1 MIIDWKK
8 LQNGSDIRGVAIERG
23 EEKVNLTPETA
34 SCIGSAFVKWLSAKK
49 GIAPADVKISIGMD
63 SRITGPALKEG
74 LIHGITSSG
83 ASVADCG
90 LASTPA
96 MFMSTIF
103 DEFRCSGAVMI
114 TASHLPFNRNGF
126 KFFISEGGLEKGDIS
141 DLLKAAS
148 EVPLPGNISADNVG
162 KLQLMERYASLFVKK
177 RRDGITSRNNFE
189 KPLSGMKIIVDAGNG
204 AGGFF
209 VDKVLKTLGAD
220 TKGSQ
225 FLEPD
230 GMFPNHEPNP
240 ENDEAMESIQKAV
253 LASKADLGII
263 FDTDVDR
270 AAVVDGSGEIIN
282 RNTLIAL
289 LSAIVLEEHPGTTI
303 VTDSV
308 TSDGLT
314 GFIENRL
321 KGKHLRFKRGYKNVI
336 NEAVR
341 LNSIGEEC
349 HLAIETSGHGA
360 MKENYFLDDGAYL
373 VAKILILAA
382 RLRLEKN
389 AGLLSMLEGL
399 KQPAEEKEFRV
410 KLLEENFAPQGEKI
424 IDELKTFI
432 EKIEGWTPAPVNH
445 EGLRISCSSEDEKG
459 WFLLRLSLHDP
470 VLPLN
475 IESEVNG
482 GVKRITEKLA
492 EFFKQFSNIN
502 YDALMKYCGE

>member
-1 MIIDWKK
+1 MNIDWKK
-8 LQNGSDIRGVAIERG
+8 LQNGSDIRGVAIESG
-23 EEKVNLTPETA
+23 EEKINLTPGIA
-34 SCIGSAFVKWLSAKK
+34 SCIGSSFVKWLSAKK
-49 GIAPADVKISIGMD
+49 GVNPADIKVSIGMD
-63 SRITGPALKEG
+63 SRITGPALRNG
-74 LIHGITSSG
+74 LIHGITASG
-83 ASVADCG
+83 AAVADCG

-103 DEFRCSGAVMI
+103 DEFGCCGAVMI

-126 KFFISEGGLEKGDIS
+126 KFFISDGGLEKGDIS
-141 DLLKAAS
+141 ALLKTAS
-148 EVPLPGNISADNVG
+148 EISIPERISVKEAP

-177 RRDGITSRNNFE
+177 IRDGINSSRDFE

-209 VDKVLKTLGAD
+209 VDKVLKPLGAD
-220 TKGSQ
+220 TNGSQ

-240 ENDEAMESIQKAV
+240 ENDEAMEFIQRAV
-253 LASKADLGII
+253 LAAKADLGII

-270 AAVVDGSGEIIN
+270 AAVVDGTGEIIN

-308 TSDGLT
+308 TSDGLAE
-314 GFIENRL
+314 FIENKL

-389 AGLLSMLEGL
+389 TGLLSMLDGL

-410 KLLEENFAPQGEKI
+410 KLLDENFAAQGEKI
-424 IDELKTFI
+424 IEGLKSYI
-432 EKIEGWTPAPVNH
+432 QKVEGWIPAPVNH
-445 EGLRISCSSEDEKG
+445 EGLRISCSSADEKG

-475 IESEVNG
+475 VESEVEG
-482 GVKRITEKLA
+482 GVKNITGKLKG
-492 EFFKQFSNIN
+492 FLKQFSNIN
-502 YDALMKYCGE
+502 YDALEKYLD

>member
-1 MIIDWKK
+1 MNIDWKK
-8 LQNGSDIRGVAIERG
+8 LQNGSDIRGVAIAKG
-23 EEKVNLTPETA
+23 EEKVNLTPEIA

-49 GIAPADVKISIGMD
+49 GISPADIKISIGMD

-74 LIHGITSSG
+74 LVHGITASG
-83 ASVADCG
+83 ASVVDCG

-96 MFMSTIF
+96 MFMSTIL
-103 DEFRCSGAVMI
+103 DEFKCSGAVMI

-126 KFFISEGGLEKGDIS
+126 KFFISDGGLEKGDIS
-141 DLLKAAS
+141 AILKTAS
-148 EVPLPGNISADNVG
+148 ELTLSGKISVTDAG
-162 KLQLMERYASLFVKK
+162 KLPLMERYASLFVEKI
-177 RRDGITSRNNFE
+177 RNGINSSSNYE

-209 VDKVLKTLGAD
+209 ADKVLKPLGAD
-220 TKGSQ
+220 TNGSQ

-240 ENDEAMESIQKAV
+240 ENDEAMEFIRKAV
-253 LASKADLGII
+253 LKSKADLGII

-289 LSAIVLEEHPGTTI
+289 LSSIVLEEHPGTTI

-314 GFIENRL
+314 EFIEGTL

-341 LNSIGEEC
+341 LNSLGEEC

-389 AGLLSMLEGL
+389 TGLLSMLEGL

-410 KLLEENFAPQGEKI
+410 KLLDEEFKSQGEKI
-424 IDELKTFI
+424 IEGLKSYI
-432 EKIEGWTPAPVNH
+432 QEVGGWTPAPVNH
-445 EGLRISCSSEDEKG
+445 EGLRISCTSADEKG

-475 IESEVNG
+475 VESEVEG
-482 GVKRITEKLA
+482 GVKKITAKLA

-502 YDALMKYCGE
+502 YDALEKYLD

>member
-1 MIIDWKK
+1 VSIDWKK
-8 LQNGSDIRGVAIERG
+8 LQNGSDIRGVAIEKG
-23 EEKVNLTPETA
+23 DEKVNLTPETA
-34 SCIGSAFVKWLSAKK
+34 SCIGAAFVKWLSEKK
-49 GIAPADVKISIGMD
+49 GVAISNLKISIGMD

-74 LIHGITSSG
+74 LAYGITSSG
-83 ASVADCG
+83 ASFADCG
-90 LASTPA
+90 LSSTPA

-103 DEFRCSGAVMI
+103 DEFQCSGAVMI

-141 DLLKAAS
+141 AILKTAS
-148 EVPLPGNISADNVG
+148 ELTPPAEISSAEGDKLP
-162 KLQLMERYASLFVKK
+162 LMERYASLFVDKI
-177 RRDGITSRNNFE
+177 RSGIKSGKDYE

-209 VDKVLKTLGAD
+209 ADKVLTPLGAD
-220 TKGSQ
+220 TTGSQ

-240 ENDEAMESIQKAV
+240 ENDEAMKSIQKAV
-253 LASKADLGII
+253 INSKADLGLI

-270 AAVVDGSGEIIN
+270 AAVVDGSGEIVN

-314 GFIENRL
+314 EFIEQKL

-341 LNSIGEEC
+341 LNGIGEEC

-389 AGLLSMLEGL
+389 SGLLSMLEGL

-410 KLLEENFAPQGEKI
+410 KLLDENFAAQGEKI
-424 IDELKTFI
+424 IEGLKSYI
-432 EKIEGWTPAPVNH
+432 EKVEGWTAAPVNY
-445 EGLRISCSSEDEKG
+445 EGLRVSCTSKDEKG

-475 IESEVNG
+475 VESELEG
-482 GVKRITEKLA
+482 GVKKITGKLA
-492 EFFKQFSNIN
+492 EFFKQLSNIN
-502 YDALMKYCGE
+502 YDAVVKYCGE

>member
-1 MIIDWKK
+1 MSIDWKK

-23 EEKVNLTPETA
+23 EEKVNLTPEIS
-34 SCIGSAFVKWLSAKK
+34 SCIGAAFVKWLSEKK
-49 GIAPADVKISIGMD
+49 GAAASDIKISIGMD

-74 LIHGITSSG
+74 LAQGITESG

-103 DEFRCSGAVMI
+103 DECKCDGAVMI

-126 KFFISEGGLEKGDIS
+126 KFFIPDGGLEKGDIS
-141 DLLKAAS
+141 VLLKKAS
-148 EVPLPGNISADNVG
+148 EFSLPGKITSTRAG
-162 KLQLMERYASLFVKK
+162 QLPLMDRYAELFVKLI
-177 RRDGITSRNNFE
+177 RDGIKSGRDFE
-189 KPLSGMKIIVDAGNG
+189 KPFSGMKIIVDAGNG

-209 VDKVLKTLGAD
+209 VDKVLKPLGAD
-220 TKGSQ
+220 TAGSQ

-253 LASKADLGII
+253 INSKADLGII

-270 AAVVDGSGEIIN
+270 AAVVDSSGEIIN

-289 LSAIVLEEHPGTTI
+289 MAAIVLDEHPGTTI

-314 GFIENRL
+314 EFIEKKLN
-321 KGKHLRFKRGYKNVI
+321 GKHLRFKRGYKNVI

-373 VAKILILAA
+373 VAKILILTA

-389 AGLLSMLEGL
+389 SGLLSMLDGL
-399 KQPAEEKEFRV
+399 KQPAEEKEFRI
-410 KLLEENFAPQGEKI
+410 KLLEENFAAQGENI
-424 IDELKTFI
+424 
-432 EKIEGWTPAPVNH
+432 IEGLKQYMQKVDGWSPAPVNY
-445 EGLRISCSSEDEKG
+445 EGIRVSCSSAEEKG

-475 IESEVNG
+475 IESEIEG
-482 GVKRITEKLA
+482 GVKKIAEKL
-492 EFFKQFSNIN
+492 EGFFKQFSNIN
-502 YDALMKYCGE
+502 NDALVKYCGE

>member
-1 MIIDWKK
+1 MNIDWKK
-8 LQNGSDIRGVAIERG
+8 LQNGSDIRGVAIEKG
-23 EEKVNLTPETA
+23 EEKVNLTPGIA
-34 SCIGSAFVKWLSAKK
+34 SCIGGAFVKWLSEKK
-49 GIAPADVKISIGMD
+49 GIAPADLKISIGMD
-63 SRITGPALKEG
+63 SRITGPALKD
-74 LIHGITSSG
+74 GIACGIRSAG
-83 ASVADCG
+83 ASVFDSG

-96 MFMSTIF
+96 MFMSTII
-103 DEFRCSGAVMI
+103 DEFRCHGAVMI
-114 TASHLPFNRNGF
+114 TASHLPYNRNGF
-126 KFFISEGGLEKGDIS
+126 KFFVSEGGLEKGDIS
-141 DLLKAAS
+141 ALLKNAS
-148 EVPLPGNISADNVG
+148 EISPVPPDSAEME
-162 KLQLMERYASLFVKK
+162 KMPLMERYSELFVKLI
-177 RRDGITSRNNFE
+177 RDGIKNSSNYE

-209 VDKVLKTLGAD
+209 VERVLKPLGAD
-220 TKGSQ
+220 TTGSQ

-253 LASKADLGII
+253 LATKADLGII

-289 LSAIVLEEHPGTTI
+289 ITSIVLEEHPGTTI

-314 GFIENRL
+314 DFIEGKL

-360 MKENYFLDDGAYL
+360 MKENHFLDDGAYL

-382 RLRLEKN
+382 RLRLQKGE
-389 AGLLSMLEGL
+389 GLLAMLEGL
-399 KQPAEEKEFRV
+399 KQPAEEQEFRI
-410 KLLEENFAPQGEKI
+410 KLLEENFASQGERI
-424 IDELKTFI
+424 
-432 EKIEGWTPAPVNH
+432 IEGLKSYIRKVDGWIPAPVNY
-445 EGLRISCSSEDEKG
+445 EGIRISCTAPDERG

-475 IESEVNG
+475 IESEVSG
-482 GVKRITEKLA
+482 GLKRITAELA
-492 EFFKQFSNIN
+492 GFLKQFSNID
-502 YDALMKYCGE
+502 YDTLMKYLQ

>member
-1 MIIDWKK
+1 MNIDWKK

-23 EEKVNLTPETA
+23 EEKVNLTPEIS

-49 GIAPADVKISIGMD
+49 GISSTEIKISIGMD

-74 LIHGITSSG
+74 LVHGITASG

-96 MFMSTIF
+96 MFMSTVF
-103 DEFRCSGAVMI
+103 DEFKCSGAVMI

-126 KFFISEGGLEKGDIS
+126 KFFISDGGLEKGDIS
-141 DLLKAAS
+141 ALLKTAS
-148 EVPLPGNISADNVG
+148 ESSMPERISVKEAPELP
-162 KLQLMERYASLFVKK
+162 LMERYASLFVDKI
-177 RRDGITSRNNFE
+177 RSGIKSGKDYE
-189 KPLSGMKIIVDAGNG
+189 KPLAGMKIIVDAGNG

-209 VDKVLKTLGAD
+209 VDKVLVPLGAD
-220 TKGSQ
+220 TNGSQ

-240 ENDEAMESIQKAV
+240 ENDEAMKSIQKAV
-253 LASKADLGII
+253 LYTKADLGII

-289 LSAIVLEEHPGTTI
+289 LSSIVLEEHPGTTI

-308 TSDGLT
+308 TSDGLAE
-314 GFIENRL
+314 FIEGKL

-389 AGLLSMLEGL
+389 TGLLSMLEGL

-410 KLLEENFAPQGEKI
+410 KLLDEDFKSQGKKI
-424 IDELKTFI
+424 INELNSFI
-432 EKIEGWTPAPVNH
+432 QMIEGWTPAPVNH
-445 EGLRISCSSEDEKG
+445 EGLRVSCSSSEEKG

-475 IESEVNG
+475 VESEVEG
-482 GVKRITEKLA
+482 GVKKITAKLA
-492 EFFKQFSNIN
+492 EFFKQFNSIN
-502 YDALMKYCGE
+502 YDALVKYSGE

>member
-1 MIIDWKK
+1 
-8 LQNGSDIRGVAIERG
+8 
-23 EEKVNLTPETA
+23 
-34 SCIGSAFVKWLSAKK
+34 
-49 GIAPADVKISIGMD
+49 
-63 SRITGPALKEG
+63 
-74 LIHGITSSG
+74 
-83 ASVADCG
+83 
-90 LASTPA
+90 
-96 MFMSTIF
+96 MFMSTIL
-103 DEFRCSGAVMI
+103 DEFKCSGAVMI

-126 KFFISEGGLEKGDIS
+126 KFFVSEGGLEKADIS
-141 DLLKAAS
+141 AILKTAS
-148 EVPLPGNISADNVG
+148 ELTPPVKILSSEGDKLP
-162 KLQLMERYASLFVKK
+162 LMERYASLFVEKIK
-177 RRDGITSRNNFE
+177 SGIKSCKDYE

-209 VDKVLKTLGAD
+209 VDKVLAPLGAD
-220 TKGSQ
+220 STGSQ

-240 ENDEAMESIQKAV
+240 ENDEAMQSIQKAV
-253 LASKADLGII
+253 INSNADLGII

-270 AAVVDGSGEIIN
+270 AAVVDSTGEIIN

-289 LSAIVLEEHPGTTI
+289 IAAIVLEEHPGTTI

-314 GFIENRL
+314 DFIEKKL
-321 KGKHLRFKRGYKNVI
+321 GGKHLRFKRGYKNVI

-341 LNSIGEEC
+341 LNNTGEEC

-373 VAKILILAA
+373 VAKILIFAA

-399 KQPAEEKEFRV
+399 KQPVEEKEFRV
-410 KLLEENFAPQGEKI
+410 KLLDEDFAAQGEKI
-424 IDELKTFI
+424 INGLKSFI
-432 EKIEGWTPAPVNH
+432 QNIDGWTPAPVNH
-445 EGLRISCSSEDEKG
+445 EGLRISSASADEKG

-475 IESEVNG
+475 IESEVHG
-482 GVKRITEKLA
+482 GVKIITVKLS

-502 YDALMKYCGE
+502 YDALVKYCRE